1 MTRVI
6 FYYQTFETSDNKFI
20 SLDPILYENTPVTH
34 IHVSSI
40 HFGIDSNK
48 EPYIHLNNKSPY
60 NEVFDNVWDTLNVA
74 AGKNISVIAMIGGAG
89 GGYSSLFSNFDMF
102 YDLLYNFLKNKPFIS
117 GIDLDIEEEVDI
129 NNVKKLINKIINDFG
144 EDYIITTAPV
154 LSSLISDTPGMGGF
168 CYKTL
173 LNSKEGSYIKYINCQ
188 AYYNYTLSSLQKI
201 VENGYNVNQIVMGMI
216 AGESYS
222 DELLKMVQTYGSQ
235 LGGIF
240 VWEYFNTQPSPQEW
254 LSQVGNILNK
264 TTVSDFCTIS

>member
-1 MTRVI
+1 
-6 FYYQTFETSDNKFI
+6 
-20 SLDPILYENTPVTH
+20 
-34 IHVSSI
+34 
-40 HFGIDSNK
+40 
-48 EPYIHLNNKSPY
+48 
-60 NEVFDNVWDTLNVA
+60 
-74 AGKNISVIAMIGGAG
+74 
-89 GGYSSLFSNFDMF
+89 
-102 YDLLYNFLKNKPFIS
+102 LYNFLKNKPFIS

-254 LSQVGNILNK
+254 LIQVGNILNK
-264 TTVSDFCTIS
+264 TTVSKFCTIS